1 MTASH
6 CTADQAALPS
16 HVSRLALWHT
26 QRSAGGCSL
35 AATQCVPQWRL
46 DLRRV
51 TLAHSDRHSCASS
64 DQLELYCA
72 APGELFLTAVEKDGI
87 EAGRPG
93 RSRFKLN
100 SSFPNHAD
108 SDRTMLSGRRQRRVI
123 AAQAAPGGRLG
134 WTLDRPAPTRS
145 QQTMF
150 YFGTFFYGAREPGP
164 SESPHSAAGC
174 SGAVARPGTGP
185 GAPGTQSRIQV
196 LET

>member
-1 MTASH
+1 MQHPRIAAIVRATARH
-6 CTADQAALPS
+6 CTADQAVLPS
-16 HVSRLALWHT
+16 HIARLALWHT

-87 EAGRPG
+87 EAVRPG

-150 YFGTFFYGAREPGP
+150 YFGTFFTAPGSPGP
-164 SESPHSAAGC
+164 PSLLTQLQAA
-174 SGAVARPGTGP
+174 AAPRLGP
-185 GAPGTQSRIQV
+185 
-196 LET
+196 

>member
-1 MTASH
+1 MCADAQLQGSAPLHRCKNLQHCGTSHATSTDRSHRRVTASH
-6 CTADQAALPS
+6 CTADQAVLPS
-16 HVSRLALWHT
+16 HVARLALWHT

-72 APGELFLTAVEKDGI
+72 APGELFLTAVEKDGM

-134 WTLDRPAPTRS
+134 WTLDRP
-145 QQTMF
+145 
-150 YFGTFFYGAREPGP
+150 
-164 SESPHSAAGC
+164 
-174 SGAVARPGTGP
+174 V
-185 GAPGTQSRIQV
+185 
-196 LET
+196 